1 MASFR
6 AACVQLQ
13 AGRSISDNIET
24 AEGLIRQAA
33 REGAA
38 FVQTPEQTALME
50 LERAVLFA
58 NITYE
63 DDDPALARLRD
74 VARDLKVWLQIGSL
88 AVQVSDTQAANRSF
102 LIAPDGEIAAR
113 YDKIHMFDVD
123 LDHGER
129 YRESATYRRGDTA
142 VVADLP
148 WLKLGFSICYDLRF
162 PALYRMLAHAGA
174 GLLAVPAAFTK
185 QTGEAHWH
193 VLLRARA
200 IETGCFVMAA
210 AQGGHHENG
219 RDTYGHS
226 LIINPWGKVLAEGGT
241 EPGVIYAE
249 IDPAEIAAAR
259 KRIPSLNH
267 DQPITLSDAGPALRS
282 AAS

>member
-13 AGRSISDNIET
+13 AGRSISDNIEM

-38 FVQTPEQTALME
+38 FIQTPEQTALME

-88 AVQVSDTQAANRSF
+88 AVQVSDTQASNRSF

-226 LIINPWGKVLAEGGT
+226 LIINPWGKVLAVGGT

-259 KRIPSLNH
+259 QRIPSLNH